1 MEPQELS
8 AALREILRENLAV
21 SDRGL
26 ILVLSSMLDEVTHQ
40 LLRSLFVP
48 DEKTIENLLGID
60 RPLGTFSNRINILFC
75 IGAIR
80 RDQFE
85 DLHTIRKMR
94 NECAHSFRSVSFS
107 SDPFR
112 AWNASLQQ
120 MSIAA
125 RYRKEYPSGGV
136 DFVDELPDDPRGILM
151 KNFASVIR
159 VDFSTCRSPSDC
171 DRLTC

>member
-1 MEPQELS
+1 MEPHELS
-8 AALREILRENLAV
+8 AALREIFRENLAV

-26 ILVLSSMLDEVTHQ
+26 ILVLSSTLDEVTQQ

-60 RPLGTFSNRINILFC
+60 RPLGTFSSRMHISFC
-75 IGAIR
+75 TGAIR
-80 RDQFE
+80 SDQVE

-94 NECAHSFRSVSFS
+94 NECAHSFRSVSLS

-120 MSIAA
+120 TSIAA
-125 RYRKEYPSGGV
+125 RYRKEYPPG
-136 DFVDELPDDPRGILM
+136 
-151 KNFASVIR
+151 
-159 VDFSTCRSPSDC
+159 
-171 DRLTC
+171 